1 MNIPDENLMTISAA
15 DLKERPPE
23 SGLLRGE
30 VRRHIK
36 LIETEIREAQRVKED
51 FVRHEIATNFPVSK
65 ISNKRAQLFI
75 YSAIIDQLKMNGFK
89 VQLHLDEKQCY
100 FMIRWAARTDR
111 DEIMRQRQLIAEAR
125 QQNGRFA
132 DGGSD

>member
-1 MNIPDENLMTISAA
+1 MNIPDENLMTISAN

-36 LIETEIREAQRVKED
+36 QIETEIREAQRVKED

-65 ISNKRAQLFI
+65 ISNKRAQIFI
-75 YSAIIDQLKMNGFK
+75 YSAIVDQLKMNGFK
-89 VQLHLDEKQCY
+89 VALNLDHKQCH
-100 FMIRWAARTDR
+100 FLIRWAARTDH
-111 DEIMRQRQLIAEAR
+111 DELSRQKQLIAEAR
-125 QQNGRFA
+125 AG
-132 DGGSD
+132 GGSD